1 MFLTLSCRK
10 KKQRYFRPNEET
22 THVKGVLS
30 YISIISVLSS
40 INFLIQYYF
49 VWVPGTLVI

>member
-30 YISIISVLSS
+30 YISIISVLSC